1 MNTGVKVMYAVAE
14 KANDP
19 LKTYLNQISRF
30 QLLTFN
36 DEQELFAELV
46 SLKNTLAELAE
57 AEKSADVSQTY
68 LSGRKESCHARIKEL
83 KDHMVNSNLRLVV
96 SIAKKYQHKGMSL
109 PDLINEGNIGLIL
122 ALDRFDY
129 TKGFR
134 FSTYATWWIKQEIT
148 KALSE
153 KVRSIRLPVY
163 MNNKIKHFKS
173 VFDHLTQDF
182 GREPT
187 MAELSLFMD
196 IPEEKVCELFTCM
209 NDITSLDSVLE
220 SDHKSD
226 LLDFLI
232 DDYSSGFVDDFFR
245 KEMCETLNRELASL
259 PERERRI
266 IEMRFGLRGQ
276 EPHTLDTA
284 GKELGITRERV
295 RQIQV
300 KTINKLKN
308 SERIG
313 SFFA

>member
-1 MNTGVKVMYAVAE
+1 MYAVAE
-14 KANDP
+14 KAIDP
-19 LKTYLNQISRF
+19 LKTYLKQISRF
-30 QLLTFN
+30 NLLTFN
-36 DEQELFAELV
+36 DEQELFAELTD
-46 SLKNTLAELAE
+46 LKKNLGDVAE
-57 AEKSADVSQTY
+57 AEKSPDASPAY
-68 LSGRKESCHARIKEL
+68 LAEKKVKSLQRIKEL
-83 KDHMVNSNLRLVV
+83 KDLMINSNLRLVV

-122 ALDRFDY
+122 AMDRFDY

-173 VFDHLTQDF
+173 VYDHLTQEF

-187 MAELSLFMD
+187 MSELSLFMD
-196 IPEEKVCELFTCM
+196 ITEDKVCELMTCM
-209 NDITSLDSVLE
+209 TDITSLDSVLE

-232 DDYSSGFVDDFFR
+232 DESSSDFVDDFFH
-245 KEMCETLNRELASL
+245 KEMCDTLNRELAAL

-266 IEMRFGLRGQ
+266 IEMRFGLYGQ

-300 KTINKLKN
+300 KTINKLKK

>member
-1 MNTGVKVMYAVAE
+1 MYAVAE

-19 LKTYLNQISRF
+19 LKTYLKQISRF
-30 QLLTFN
+30 QLLTFQ
-36 DEQELFAELV
+36 DEQVLFSEFEE
-46 SLKNTLAELAE
+46 LKNTLKEVEE
-57 AEKSADVSQTY
+57 AQSNPAASPTY
-68 LSGRKESCHARIKEL
+68 LAGKKEATLSRLKEL
-83 KDHMVNSNLRLVV
+83 KDQMVNSNLRLVV

-122 ALDRFDY
+122 AIDRFDY

-173 VFDHLTQDF
+173 VYDHLTQEF
-182 GREPT
+182 GRDPSIS
-187 MAELSLFMD
+187 ELSLFMD
-196 IPEEKVCELFTCM
+196 IPEDKVCELLTCM
-209 NDITSLDSVLE
+209 TDITSLDSVLE

-232 DDYSSGFVDDFFR
+232 DESSSAFIDDFFR
-245 KEMCETLNRELASL
+245 KEMCDTLNRELASL
-259 PERERRI
+259 PERERKI
-266 IEMRFGLRGQ
+266 IEMRYGLSGM

-284 GKELGITRERV
+284 GRELGITRERV

-300 KTINKLKN
+300 KTIDKLKK

>member
-1 MNTGVKVMYAVAE
+1 MFAVAN
-14 KANDP
+14 KTHDH

-30 QLLTFN
+30 DLLTFEE
-36 DEQELFAELV
+36 EQRICSEIQTLRG
-46 SLKNTLAELAE
+46 KLAELDE
-57 AEKSADVSQTY
+57 ALKNPCGSEEYLKQKYELTSQQ
-68 LSGRKESCHARIKEL
+68 L
-83 KDHMVNSNLRLVV
+83 KFFKDSMINSNLRLVV
-96 SIAKKYQHKGMSL
+96 SIAKKYQHKGMTL
-109 PDLINEGNIGLIL
+109 LDLINEGNIGLIL

-129 TKGFR
+129 SRGFR

-163 MNNKIKHFKS
+163 MNNKIKHFKGI
-173 VFDHLTQDF
+173 FDHLTQEI

-187 MAELSLFMD
+187 VSELSAFME
-196 IPEEKVCELFTCM
+196 ISEERVCELLSCSSE
-209 NDITSLDSVLE
+209 ISSLDSVLE

-232 DDYSSGFVDDFFR
+232 DDNSSHFVEDFMDR
-245 KEMCETLNRELASL
+245 ELCETLNRELETY

-266 IEMRFGLRGQ
+266 IQMRYGLSGM

-284 GKELGITRERV
+284 GQELGITRERV

-300 KTINKLKN
+300 KTIDKLKK